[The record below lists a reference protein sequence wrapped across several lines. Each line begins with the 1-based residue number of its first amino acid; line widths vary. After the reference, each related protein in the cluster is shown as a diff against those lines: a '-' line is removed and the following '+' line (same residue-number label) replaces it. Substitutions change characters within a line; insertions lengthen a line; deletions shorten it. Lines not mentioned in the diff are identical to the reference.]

1 MFAGGVFLSLRHE
14 IRQDA
19 HEAAEELVERLAATD
34 ALLRKFPRPVGDIA
48 RVCGLDVAPS
58 PKDIDL
64 DHSCIAYRTI
74 LVTTDRK
81 SWQRRLSIGHE
92 IAHHYLDLRV
102 VGNSVVEQECTAFAA
117 GLLMPKQEVTGM
129 MAMLAG
135 DGQRNPEEWAE
146 AEYRWGVMT
155 RGVKYFGVG
164 YKALLVAMGDYGLVT
179 GVEPWHAVWR
189 AREMMDSYY
198 DRWNAL
204 KGVSGSSD

>member
-1 MFAGGVFLSLRHE
+1 MSLRHE
-14 IRQDA
+14 IRHDA

-34 ALLRKFPRPVGDIA
+34 ARLRKFPRPVGDIA
-48 RVCGLDVAPS
+48 RVCGLDVAAS

-81 SWQRRLSIGHE
+81 SWQQRISIGHE

-117 GLLMPKQEVTGM
+117 GLLMPRHEVTGM
-129 MAMLAG
+129 MELLVG
-135 DGQRNPEEWAE
+135 VGTRTPEEWADE
-146 AEYRWGVMT
+146 EYRGGVMT
-155 RGVKYFGVG
+155 RGVKHFGVG

-189 AREMMDSYY
+189 AREMMDAYY

-204 KGVSGSSD
+204 KGLSGSSD

>member
-1 MFAGGVFLSLRHE
+1 MSLRHE

-34 ALLRKFPRPVGDIA
+34 ARLRKFPRPVGDIA
-48 RVCGLDVAPS
+48 RVCGLGVAAS
-58 PKDIDL
+58 PKNIDL

-117 GLLMPKQEVTGM
+117 GLLMPKNELTGM
-129 MAMLAG
+129 MEFLVG
-135 DGQRNPEEWAE
+135 PGLRTPEEWAE
-146 AEYRWGVMT
+146 EEYRSGIMT
-155 RGVKYFGVG
+155 RGVKHFGVG

-179 GVEPWHAVWR
+179 GVEPWHAIWR
-189 AREMMDSYY
+189 AREMMNTYY
-198 DRWNAL
+198 GRWNAL
-204 KGVSGSSD
+204 KGLSGSAD